1 MRILTPL
8 RERDFALLWTGLTVS
23 LVGDGIYLVAIAWQV
38 YDISNTPSALALVGL
53 AWSIGLAVF
62 LLTGGVASDRFDR
75 RRVMI
80 GADLARALALLIVG
94 VLSVTGLLEL
104 WHLIV
109 LVVLYAGGEAFF
121 GPAMGALV
129 PDLLREERL
138 VEANSLEQFM
148 RQFCRRLIGPAIGGV
163 VVAAVGPGD
172 AFLID
177 AATFLVSATLIA
189 MIRTPS
195 VGRSDGTTSSFG
207 RELREGVGYVR
218 SQRWLAVTVVSS
230 ALALLLFY
238 GPMEVLLPYLVR
250 NDLDGGAG
258 AFGLVLAA
266 DGAGA
271 VLAALWMSQRGL
283 PTRYLTVVYATWAL
297 ATLPIAGF
305 ALATAVWQV
314 AVLSFL
320 LGASMGAGLIIW
332 STLLQVRV
340 PGAMRGRVRAVD
352 WFGSVAF
359 VPLSFALTG
368 PAASLLGTDATLIVA
383 GILPAVGFVLTFLA
397 FRLARE
403 ETPIAAVSAGA
414 AAPKPAPASAPE
426 PIEAPAAE
434 AVGPQG

>member
-1 MRILTPL
+1 ML
-8 RERDFALLWTGLTVS
+8 
-23 LVGDGIYLVAIAWQV
+23 
-38 YDISNTPSALALVGL
+38 
-53 AWSIGLAVF
+53 
-62 LLTGGVASDRFDR
+62 
-75 RRVMI
+75 
-80 GADLARALALLIVG
+80 GADVARALALLVVG
-94 VLSVTGLLEL
+94 VLSVTGVLEL
-104 WHLIV
+104 WHLVV

-138 VEANSLEQFM
+138 LEANSLEQFM

-177 AATFLVSATLIA
+177 AVTFLVSAALIA

-195 VGRSDGTTSSFG
+195 VGRADAATSSFG
-207 RELREGVGYVR
+207 RELRDGVGYVR
-218 SQRWLAVTVVSS
+218 SQRWLAVTVAAS

-238 GPMEVLLPYLVR
+238 GPMEVLLPYIVR

-258 AFGLVLAA
+258 AFGLVLTA

-283 PTRYLTVVYATWAL
+283 PKRHLTVVYVTWAL

-314 AVLSFL
+314 ALLSFV
-320 LGASMGAGLIIW
+320 LGASMGVGLIIW

-340 PGAMRGRVRAVD
+340 PGPMRGRVRAVD

-383 GILPAVGFVLTFLA
+383 GIVPAVVFLLAFVA

-403 ETPIAAVSAGA
+403 ETPAA
-414 AAPKPAPASAPE
+414 AAPADGAAPE
-426 PIEAPAAE
+426 SVAADVHGLIETPPAE
-434 AVGPQG
+434 AVGREA